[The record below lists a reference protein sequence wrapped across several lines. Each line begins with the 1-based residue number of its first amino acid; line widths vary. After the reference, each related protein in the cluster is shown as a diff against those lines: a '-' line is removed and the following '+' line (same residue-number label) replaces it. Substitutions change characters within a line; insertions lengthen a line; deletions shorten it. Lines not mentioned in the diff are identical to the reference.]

1 MKNLYLTLIFAL
13 TTVLT
18 IAQTTEHLS
27 FKGVPIDGTL
37 NQFVSKM
44 KNSGFTNLGTEGG
57 IAVLKGDFAGYKD
70 CSVGV
75 VTLSQQDLVYKIG
88 VAFQDKDTWSS
99 LSGNYFDLKEML
111 TQKYGKP
118 TDVVEKFDGL
128 ISEPKDD
135 DSKFRNVKYDKCKY
149 YSIWTTKNGDIELSI
164 ANKNLNCYIKLA
176 YFDKE
181 NSAKIKAKAIDDL

>member
-1 MKNLYLTLIFAL
+1 M
-13 TTVLT
+13 LT

-37 NQFVSKM
+37 NQFISKI
-44 KNSGFTNLGTEGG
+44 KNIGFTHLGTESG
-57 IAVLKGDFAGYKD
+57 IAALKGDFAGYKS
-70 CSVGV
+70 CIVSVG
-75 VTLSQQDLVYKIG
+75 TLSQQDLVYKIG
-88 VAFQDKDTWSS
+88 VAFPEKDTWSS
-99 LSGNYFDLKEML
+99 LSGDYFNLKEML

-118 TDVVEKFDGL
+118 SDVVEKFDGL

-135 DSKFRNVKYDKCKY
+135 ESKFRNVKYDKCRY
-149 YSIWTTKNGDIELSI
+149 NSIWTTKNGDIELSI
-164 ANKNLNCYIKLA
+164 AYKNFSCYVKLA